1 VYGPPVDRDGPDV
14 LGDDEDEYDEYHED
28 DEPAVGSRSLARAV
42 TAPEALALASVVL
55 AVVSLSGVGLLNGSP
70 YLPQAFYDGGGAPDQ
85 SDLVLAVLLG
95 AALTLLPVG
104 LGVWALRGL
113 PGDSP
118 SRTTAG
124 AGVLVALVSFALRLV
139 LAARMAADER
149 VPFVQF

>member
-1 VYGPPVDRDGPDV
+1 MYGPPVDRDRPDV
-14 LGDDEDEYDEYHED
+14 LGDDEDEHDED
-28 DEPAVGSRSLARAV
+28 DEPAGGSRSLVRAV

-70 YLPQAFYDGGGAPDQ
+70 YLPQAFYDGGGAPEQ
-85 SDLVLAVLLG
+85 SDLVLTVLLG
-95 AALTLLPVG
+95 AALALLPAA
-104 LGVWALRGL
+104 LGVHALRRL

-124 AGVLVALVSFALRLV
+124 AGVLVALVSCSLRLV
-139 LAARMAADER
+139 LAARTAADER